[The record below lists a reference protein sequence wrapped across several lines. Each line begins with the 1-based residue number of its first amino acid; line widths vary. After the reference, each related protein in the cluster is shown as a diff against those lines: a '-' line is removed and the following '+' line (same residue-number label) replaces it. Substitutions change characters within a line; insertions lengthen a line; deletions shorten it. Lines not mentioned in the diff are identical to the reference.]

1 MKLQK
6 FLKYEQINLKTIATL
21 LRASMLNLDNY
32 YKTVE
37 LAIQKIGLDPA
48 KFRGDQA
55 GEWTL
60 HRGDYNI
67 WVDVWYDDK
76 EQVAYLQ
83 VVAPVMEIPEES
95 QSVLFKELLQ
105 INLQLCGIAFAVHGE
120 KVVLKGTRVAE
131 GLDVEE
137 AYAMIMLVS
146 KYVGNFSPML
156 AKRYFNNNQPGTPP
170 PI

>member
-1 MKLQK
+1 
-6 FLKYEQINLKTIATL
+6 
-21 LRASMLNLDNY
+21 MLNLNNY
-32 YKTVE
+32 YETVE
-37 LAIQKIGLDPA
+37 KAITKIGLDPS
-48 KFRGDQA
+48 KFRGEQA

-60 HRGDYNI
+60 HRGDYSI
-67 WVDVWYDDK
+67 WIDVWYDNK
-76 EQVAYLQ
+76 ERVAYLQ

-105 INLQLCGIAFAVHGE
+105 INLQLCGVAFAVHGE
-120 KVVLKGTRVAE
+120 NVVLKGTRVAE

-156 AKRYFNNNQPGTPP
+156 IKRYFNNGQPGIPP
-170 PI
+170 K

>member
-1 MKLQK
+1 
-6 FLKYEQINLKTIATL
+6 
-21 LRASMLNLDNY
+21 MLNLDNY

-37 LAIQKIGLDPA
+37 QAIKKIGLEPS
-48 KFRGDQA
+48 KFRGEQA

-60 HRGDYNI
+60 HRGNYNI
-67 WVDVWYDDK
+67 WIDVWYDNK
-76 EQVAYLQ
+76 ERVAYLQ
-83 VVAPVMEIPEES
+83 VVAPVIEIPEES

-105 INLQLCGIAFAVHGE
+105 INLQLCGVAFAVHGE
-120 KVVLKGTRVAE
+120 NVVLKGTRVAE

-156 AKRYFNNNQPGTPP
+156 VKRYFNSGQPGTPP
-170 PI
+170 Q